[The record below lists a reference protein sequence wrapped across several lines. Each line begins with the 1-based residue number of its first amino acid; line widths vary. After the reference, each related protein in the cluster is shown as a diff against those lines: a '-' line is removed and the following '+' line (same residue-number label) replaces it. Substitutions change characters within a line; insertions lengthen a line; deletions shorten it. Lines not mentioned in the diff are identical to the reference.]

1 MHEQSSADCIWYYN
15 KLFYHS
21 HEQGIISKLQYMSKN
36 CVQFYTTGEIR
47 DMNSNISVSCTVIMY
62 SVHSVQFVD
71 VNATQYMCRGVDSSV
86 NMVRAAFPI
95 LIVISQHR
103 TYKEAVPTTCNRWQA
118 MFLCC
123 TTTASH
129 GNTTPVQLWYRKY
142 PLRRLAGLGFADVK
156 VRSLRSKGE
165 ATGWVAEMVYSCE

>member
-1 MHEQSSADCIWYYN
+1 MNSQVLMVYDIVINY
-15 KLFYHS
+15 F
-21 HEQGIISKLQYMSKN
+21 IILKITIYLSKN

-47 DMNSNISVSCTVIMY
+47 DINSNTSVSCTAIMY
-62 SVHSVQFVD
+62 SVHSVQSVD
-71 VNATQYMCRGVDSSV
+71 VNPTQYMYRGVD
-86 NMVRAAFPI
+86 MVRAAFPI

-129 GNTTPVQLWYRKY
+129 GNTTPVQL
-142 PLRRLAGLGFADVK
+142 
-156 VRSLRSKGE
+156 
-165 ATGWVAEMVYSCE
+165 